1 MLRGIYAAA
10 AGMINQR
17 ERLDV
22 ISNNLA
28 NISTTAYKRSQPVS
42 RGFYQIFAEEVVR
55 FPSLRGSQAVPGGG
69 STLDATADDFSPGPL
84 VDTGNPL
91 DVAIDGPGFFVVR
104 APAGERYTR
113 AGNFSLNPEGQLVT
127 QNGEPVLGEQGAIII
142 QGDSVAISPN
152 GDVII
157 DSVAAERIRIVDFP
171 QPYKLTRLGQNQFG
185 ADEETTRMREP
196 VETPSLRVSALEH
209 ANVNPIAEL
218 VAMMDASRSY
228 EAHQR
233 IIIGMNESLDT
244 AVNEIARS

>member
-127 QNGEPVLGEQGAIII
+127 QNGEPVLGEQGAILIDRNSAI
-142 QGDSVAISPN
+142 RATIEQTKPTKMLNTVGSGDALLATFLAGIVQGQNKQTS
-152 GDVII
+152 
-157 DSVAAERIRIVDFP
+157 
-171 QPYKLTRLGQNQFG
+171 LTRAL
-185 ADEETTRMREP
+185 A
-196 VETPSLRVSALEH
+196 VSWAACLTPG
-209 ANVNPIAEL
+209 P
-218 VAMMDASRSY
+218 ASFDPKLAQKVQS
-228 EAHQR
+228 QVR
-233 IIIGMNESLDT
+233 IEQIGGS
-244 AVNEIARS
+244 